1 MTLSSITTIDELRT
15 IMIFGVGSL
24 FLYLVVPVALFANE
38 VRLAQ
43 HSDDTSGTAAIFN
56 SIVQAF
62 FFIIAWTV
70 FVSIIFFLVI
80 KLGGSGVT
88 NPAVGVDK
96 YWKGDWINTT
106 QTQNLIDNSFPSI
119 SSTEDG
125 SKRTQAKFIVFI
137 VTSAKALELL
147 LLGVFL
153 ALALKLSMSL
163 PLLKMRRA
171 DHYKMTSQIDVGTM
185 MSIFMTGILG
195 WVIFTAILSFESL
208 MLTFLIEEGATVA
221 GGSLINSSEQIDE
234 LSDLKK
240 LLKMG
245 MFQAQPTEE
254 EYGTEPTTPYGHE
267 VHLPSPIQIPAR
279 PLCMP
284 ETAQQMEV
292 FLKTFMVTQHSV
304 VL

>member
-1 MTLSSITTIDELRT
+1 MNQINLDVVSTIDELQT

-56 SIVQAF
+56 SIMQAF
-62 FFIIAWTV
+62 FFIVAWSI

-80 KLGGSGVT
+80 KLGGKGVT
-88 NPAVGVDK
+88 NPAVGVDR
-96 YWKGDWINTT
+96 YWKGDWIDPDKTKPIITN
-106 QTQNLIDNSFPSI
+106 F
-119 SSTEDG
+119 STKADIIQ
-125 SKRTQAKFIVFI
+125 KQARFIMFI
-137 VTSAKALELL
+137 ITSAKALELL

-195 WVIFTAILSFESL
+195 WVIFTVLLKFEGM
-208 MLTFLIEEGATVA
+208 MLTFLTTEGAEVA
-221 GGSLINSSEQIDE
+221 KANIINTGIKIDFMDGLKSLLQ
-234 LSDLKK
+234 LGMAK
-240 LLKMG
+240 LNG
-245 MFQAQPTEE
+245 
-254 EYGTEPTTPYGHE
+254 
-267 VHLPSPIQIPAR
+267 
-279 PLCMP
+279 
-284 ETAQQMEV
+284 
-292 FLKTFMVTQHSV
+292 
-304 VL
+304 